1 MGEKIALQRRGN
13 AVICLLAGTAAV
25 ALAATYYNRN
35 RLSKRPHNDQ
45 QSANLQQLLAEY
57 REALHIPADLLRS
70 IRDDMVKQMN
80 ATLSGKEHSPLLML
94 PSMVDELP
102 NGFESGDFFA
112 LDMGGTNFRTVYVKL
127 SDKHGEMDELKM
139 DEFPIEDSMHHVP
152 ADELFDFMAGKLVAF
167 ADRIGKKPKPD
178 SMPVVGFCFS
188 FPLRQ
193 TSVNHGT
200 LIKWN
205 KGFTNANAVDED
217 PTELLEAALARQG
230 MQARV
235 MSLVNDTVATLAAC
249 RYQDQDTMLGVI
261 LGTGSNGAYVECSE
275 RVHNTSKKL
284 PPGTNM
290 IINCEWGNFT
300 TAALP
305 MIDEDQGIDTDSVNP
320 DNQHFEKM
328 TAGLY
333 MGEIARRIILRLAEE
348 GGLFGRRI
356 PTGLQAQGSLT
367 TPQMSKI
374 DHDTSTDLLRT
385 ADVLQ
390 EAFGLAVDQI
400 TLESTQVVQ
409 EICHLVG
416 WRAGRLKSTAISAV
430 MRQLERDNGTRTV
443 VGVDGGVFEH
453 YRHYREAMKEG
464 LSEVMGKKAA
474 DSVEF
479 RHVNDGSSL
488 GAAYLAAA
496 AVRVDSPRDS
506 EGSQNDWE
514 KENRGLQEGPSTPN
528 KTGGGKSTNGGS
540 PNGTE

>member
-1 MGEKIALQRRGN
+1 METQWP
-13 AVICLLAGTAAV
+13 
-25 ALAATYYNRN
+25 
-35 RLSKRPHNDQ
+35 SKRPHNDQ
-45 QSANLQQLLAEY
+45 QSAKLQQLLAEY
-57 REALHIPADLLRS
+57 REALHIPADLLCT

-80 ATLSGKEHSPLLML
+80 ATLSGTEHSPLLML

-139 DEFPIEDSMHHVP
+139 DEFHIEDSMHHVP

-193 TSVNHGT
+193 ISVNHGT

-205 KGFTNANAVDED
+205 KGFTNPNAVGED
-217 PTELLEAALARQG
+217 PTQLLEAALARQG

-275 RVHNTSKKL
+275 RVHNANKKL
-284 PPGTNM
+284 PPGKNM

-305 MIDEDQGIDTDSVNP
+305 MIDEDKGIDADSVNP
-320 DNQHFEKM
+320 ENQHFEKM

-374 DHDTSTDLLRT
+374 DHDTSTDLLGT

-443 VGVDGGVFEH
+443 IGVDGGVFEH
-453 YRHYREAMKEG
+453 YGHYREAMKEG
-464 LSEVMGKKAA
+464 LSEIMGKKAA

-540 PNGTE
+540 PHGTD